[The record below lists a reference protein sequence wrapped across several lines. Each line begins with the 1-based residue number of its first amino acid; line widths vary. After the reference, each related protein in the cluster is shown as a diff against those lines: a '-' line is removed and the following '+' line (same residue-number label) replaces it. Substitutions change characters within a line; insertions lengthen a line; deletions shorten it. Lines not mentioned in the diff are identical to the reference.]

1 MLFLTNNTKENNPNK
16 HFCTFL
22 HKITAWHIMKSES
35 LWHAQAMKIKTH
47 YRNQICSKSI
57 QT

>member
-22 HKITAWHIMKSES
+22 HKITIWHIMKFES
-35 LWHAQAMKIKTH
+35 LWHAQAMKIKTL
-47 YRNQICSKSI
+47 
-57 QT
+57 